1 MENLKWYVLR
11 KDFNTDKIEQF
22 NIFDHWKFTEAIEEA
37 LKKYENFDTF
47 KENVKKELMYYFWC
61 KSEYEILITDLFVDI
76 EKLEWDDFEKIDI
89 YSQVLPNLDI
99 LCRYIIEEY
108 NKKKRNKL
116 EI

>member
-11 KDFNTDKIEQF
+11 KDFNADKMERF
-22 NIFDHWKFTEAIEEA
+22 NIFDHRGFAEDIEKV
-37 LKKYENFDTF
+37 LKKYENFNTF
-47 KENVKKELMYYFWC
+47 KESVKKELMYYFWC
-61 KSEYEILITDLFVDI
+61 KSEYEIIVGGLHTELDW
-76 EKLEWDDFEKIDI
+76 ENFEKIDI

-108 NKKKRNKL
+108 NKKKRKKL